1 MADLETL
8 KRDSKIALERL
19 RSGRHAR
26 SLVLIGS
33 AQRATSE
40 VLEILRSEAATS
52 GAINSL
58 FVLGADTSL
67 AAAMAISLRGA
78 LEAVGA
84 QSASDPL
91 VMRGRRALAGFCSA
105 TQLRTLVV
113 GTTEPTEA
121 EPGLADNGD
130 LQSDLAALI
139 IAVGEVLEASGR
151 VLALFL
157 DRVEDIPPNG
167 LGALVEAMHR
177 CAQRKL
183 PVTLIAA
190 GGARVR
196 SRLAEARPYS
206 EMLFEFR
213 SMPSD

>member
-8 KRDSKIALERL
+8 KLDAKIAIERL

-26 SLVLIGS
+26 SLVLVGS
-33 AQRATSE
+33 VQRATSE
-40 VLEILRSEAATS
+40 VLEILRSEANTA
-52 GAINSL
+52 GAVTSL
-58 FVLGADTSL
+58 FVLGADMSL
-67 AAAMAISLRGA
+67 PEAITASMRGA
-78 LEAVGA
+78 LEVVGA
-84 QSASDPL
+84 RSASDPL

-130 LQSDLAALI
+130 LQSDLAALV
-139 IAVGEVLEASGR
+139 IAVGEALEASGR

-157 DRVEDIPPNG
+157 DRVEDIPSNE

-183 PVTLIAA
+183 PVMLIAA